1 MFAVVTCY
9 LGTIV
14 HWGLFMGLMEKK
26 MEATIMGYIG
36 VIITPI

>member
-14 HWGLFMGLMEKK
+14 YWGLLMGLMEKK
-26 MEATIMGYIG
+26 MEA
-36 VIITPI
+36 IIRL